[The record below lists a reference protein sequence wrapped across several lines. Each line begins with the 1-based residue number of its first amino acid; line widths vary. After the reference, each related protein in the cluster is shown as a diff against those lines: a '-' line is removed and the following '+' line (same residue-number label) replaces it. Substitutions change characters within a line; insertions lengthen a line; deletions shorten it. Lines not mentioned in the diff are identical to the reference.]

1 MLGSIEE
8 LEKDIELFRS
18 NVAASN
24 DLCNLLDQVIKQ
36 IKQQNTDLKKATDD
50 VCSKLDSI
58 PSSIE
63 TANNTSNETIK
74 NTVSDEVDRA
84 LREFSA
90 EQENYLKSLEQA
102 NQSVRTYTEQ
112 IQNQTQ
118 EFKAKAAELCEK
130 VEWVSEQLKN
140 DTQVSLN
147 KHLAEIDSAIEKRN
161 LQFSETQQQYVEEL
175 QETRGK
181 LNNCEEQLLGKYQE
195 FLHTLEETNLT
206 SIYEQNQRL
215 QGELNKRTTI
225 LMAIS
230 LISAILGIV
239 SLFIR

>member
-36 IKQQNTDLKKATDD
+36 IKQQNTDFKKATDD
-50 VCSKLDSI
+50 VCSKLDNI

-90 EQENYLKSLEQA
+90 EQDNYLKSLEQA

-112 IQNQTQ
+112 IQTQTQ
-118 EFKAKAAELCEK
+118 EFREKAAELCGK
-130 VEWVSEQLKN
+130 VEWVSEQIKI
-140 DTQVSLN
+140 DTKASLN
-147 KHLAEIDSAIEKRN
+147 EHLSSIDSDIEKRN
-161 LQFSETQQQYVEEL
+161 LQFSEVQQKYVAEM
-175 QETRGK
+175 QETREK
-181 LNNCEEQLLGKYQE
+181 LNKCEEQLSGKYQE
-195 FLHTLEETNLT
+195 FIHTLEDTNLK
-206 SIYEQNQRL
+206 SIYEQNERL
-215 QGELNKRTTI
+215 QEELSKRTTI
-225 LMAIS
+225 LMVIS
-230 LISAILGIV
+230 IISAILGIV
-239 SLFIR
+239 GLFI